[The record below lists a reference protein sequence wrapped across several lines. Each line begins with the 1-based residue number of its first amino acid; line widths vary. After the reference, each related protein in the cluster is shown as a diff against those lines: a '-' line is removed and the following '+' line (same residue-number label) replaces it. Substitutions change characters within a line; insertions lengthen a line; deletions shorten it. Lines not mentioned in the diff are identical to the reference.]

1 MKTYQKNQNQNS
13 NQNQNIDQEY
23 FSAESEKI
31 SHDDVDKAV
40 DSSEGILD
48 KIKNRNWAP
57 LKEDVKTLLKMLL
70 DYKNG
75 QYKDLPW
82 KTVSA
87 IAFSLLYILN
97 PLDLVPDFIPFLG
110 YLDDITIVNFALKF
124 IGDDIETYRTWAKE
138 QPESTETSID

>member
-1 MKTYQKNQNQNS
+1 MKTYQKNQYQNKK
-13 NQNQNIDQEY
+13 NNENIDEEY
-23 FSAESEKI
+23 FSSESQKI
-31 SHDDVDKAV
+31 SESDVDKATASS
-40 DSSEGILD
+40 DSILD
-48 KIKNRNWAP
+48 KIKNRNWEP
-57 LKEDVKTLLKMLL
+57 LKEDVKTLLRMLL

-75 QYKDLPW
+75 HYKDLPW

-124 IGDDIETYRTWAKE
+124 IGDDIESYRAWAKE
-138 QPESTETSID
+138 QPESTEISID

>member
-1 MKTYQKNQNQNS
+1 MKTSQNKKV
-13 NQNQNIDQEY
+13 DEDY
-23 FSAESEKI
+23 FSTESEKV
-31 SHDDVDKAV
+31 SEEDVNKAV
-40 DSSEGILD
+40 NESEGILD
-48 KIKNRNWAP
+48 KIRNRSWGP
-57 LKEDVKTLLKMLL
+57 LKEDVKTLLRMLL

-75 QYKDLPW
+75 HYTDLPW

-124 IGDDIETYRTWAKE
+124 IGDDIVNYREWAKS
-138 QPESTETSID
+138 QSKTTELTID

>member
-1 MKTYQKNQNQNS
+1 MKTYQNKSQKE
-13 NQNQNIDQEY
+13 NINEEY
-23 FSAESEKI
+23 FSSESQKI
-31 SHDDVDKAV
+31 SESDVDKATA
-40 DSSEGILD
+40 SSESILD
-48 KIKNRNWAP
+48 KIKNRNWEP
-57 LKEDVKTLLKMLL
+57 LKEDVKTLLRMLL

-75 QYKDLPW
+75 SYTDLPW

-124 IGDDIETYRTWAKE
+124 IGDDIENYRKWVLK
-138 QPESTETSID
+138 QQKSTELTID